1 MRGWIMKQNKK
12 NDNETNALKS
22 VEIIKNTDEKSS
34 FKIFSYKKW
43 ISRIFWT
50 IVCIALAAFIIRVAI
65 WENNYYKSKEGS
77 VRATVISSN
86 TEPAAD
92 SSDVDI
98 SEISEQDIKSYT
110 VAADSPRY
118 LSIEKLGISNA
129 RIIEIGTKS
138 SGELES
144 PKSIH
149 DVGWYKSSAKPG
161 AGGASLF
168 DGHSGINVPGVFN
181 KLKTL
186 AAGDVIEIE
195 MGDGTVYDYIVY
207 SNNSYPIDEAN
218 SKIGSLLKTI

>member
-1 MRGWIMKQNKK
+1 MRGWIMKRNKK

-129 RIIEIGTKS
+129 RIIDYRKPFNGDRPSYGAPKPYGQRFDNSPSMRPRRRDE
-138 SGELES
+138 ENLQ
-144 PKSIH
+144 PKS
-149 DVGWYKSSAKPG
+149 
-161 AGGASLF
+161 
-168 DGHSGINVPGVFN
+168 
-181 KLKTL
+181 
-186 AAGDVIEIE
+186 
-195 MGDGTVYDYIVY
+195 
-207 SNNSYPIDEAN
+207 
-218 SKIGSLLKTI
+218 